1 MRSLLIAGA
10 LLTLLAGC
18 SEDPVIDDDDTTAGD
33 DDDNPCAPDV
43 EGLIQ
48 EYDLAEEVEVV
59 YDEMGVPHIY
69 AHSDLD
75 LFWAAGY
82 LVARDRLFQMDI
94 LRRASTGT
102 LAEVIGEAGLE
113 SDYQARTLDF
123 ARYSCEILAMHLEEG
138 VDDVNG
144 SAAYMSGMNRFVEEV
159 LTGEAELPGG
169 YAELDFEPT
178 PFDRDDLV
186 ALGMR
191 LNFAF
196 SNTLF
201 PDLFYAAFDVLAPA
215 AGDPTVPVFRPA
227 TADFVMVDTPGAG
240 SPPPPPT
247 GGPRPG
253 AARVATADADAWLQM
268 LDAAERFQHR
278 WGFNRG
284 SNNWA
289 LAGEHTADGR
299 PILAGDPHSYLADPS
314 YLYLQHL
321 NSADAGGT
329 YDVMGYSFAGT
340 PGVHLGHNRHLAWA
354 ATTNFADAVD
364 VWDVVVEDDQ
374 VLLGDQWVPLTRRTE
389 TILVRQDD
397 GSMHEQPF
405 VVRNAGEHGT
415 MVPQE
420 MLPLPMDLFANG
432 ELLLNWTGFTP
443 TSGLKL
449 YLRTN
454 RAEDLADFEAAVE
467 YQKSGIQNW
476 VGATA
481 DDILYVTHG
490 LVPDRGAITPPAYQV
505 LDGSDPD
512 TLWEGWL
519 GDEVMPRLDGS
530 AGFVYTANA
539 DPYGHTADN
548 DPLNDDFYYGSW
560 FAPGFRAGRIRQEL
574 EALAATGDVTLE
586 QVMAVQTDVTSDAA
600 VRLLP
605 LLAEAVAAIPTDPE
619 LAEYVGRTDLTD
631 AAARLETWDRRMTM
645 EGHEPALFRAWFNTL
660 LRATLSDDMGLL
672 FDAVEELQ
680 PIILDKITVLA
691 HEEQIESVLDGSRDV
706 AMVAALDG
714 ALEYVTRRAGDL
726 AVDEVTWGDLHL
738 ASFDRDYVTYYDFEY
753 GDDTRVAWAGDA
765 TSINVAE
772 CHFFDGS
779 ELADHCVGEFGPVF
793 RSVVRF
799 DDDGVPEYWTSWP
812 FGHDGDA
819 TSWVEGSYTHLPFS
833 RADVDARA
841 VETVIL
847 APE

>member
-1 MRSLLIAGA
+1 MSRLILAWAAMA
-10 LLTLLAGC
+10 LLLGC
-18 SEDPVIDDDDTTAGD
+18 SEDPVLDDDDTTAGD
-33 DDDNPCAPDV
+33 DDDNPCVPDV

-69 AHSDLD
+69 AQSDLD

-82 LVARDRLFQMDI
+82 LVASDRLFQMDI
-94 LRRASTGT
+94 LRRASVGT
-102 LAEVIGEAGLE
+102 LAEVIGEEGLE

-123 ARYSCEILAMHLEEG
+123 ARYSCEILAMHVEEG

-144 SAAYMSGMNRFVEEV
+144 SAAYMSGMNHFVEEV
-159 LTGEAELPGG
+159 LAGEAELPAG
-169 YAELDFEPT
+169 YTTLDFEPT
-178 PFDRDDLV
+178 PFVRDDLV

-227 TADFVMVDTPGAG
+227 TEDFVMVDDPPP
-240 SPPPPPT
+240 SPPPAA
-247 GGPRPG
+247 GGPHPG
-253 AARVATADADAWLQM
+253 AARVATEDPDAWLAM
-268 LDAAERFQHR
+268 LDAAARFNHR

-289 LAGEHTADGR
+289 LGGEHTADGR
-299 PILAGDPHSYLADPS
+299 PIIAGDPHSYLADPS

-329 YDVMGYSFAGT
+329 YDVIGYSFAGT
-340 PGVHLGHNRHLAWA
+340 PGVHLGHNRHLVWA

-364 VWDVVVEDDQ
+364 VWDVVVQDDE
-374 VLLGDQWVPLTRRTE
+374 VLVGDQWVEMTKRTE
-389 TILVRQDD
+389 IIHVRQED

-405 VVRNAGEHGT
+405 VVRTVGEYGT
-415 MVPQE
+415 LVPQE
-420 MLPLPMDLFANG
+420 MLPLPMELFANG
-432 ELLLNWTGFTP
+432 DLMLNWTGFTP

-449 YLRTN
+449 YLSAN

-490 LVPDRGAITPPAYQV
+490 LVPDRGAVTPPAYQV

-530 AGFVYTANA
+530 DGFVYTANN

-548 DPLNDDFYYGSW
+548 DPLDDDFYYGSW
-560 FAPGFRAGRIRQEL
+560 FAPGFRAGRIRQEID
-574 EALAATGDVTLE
+574 ALVDQGDVTLE
-586 QVMAVQTDVTSDAA
+586 QVMAMQTSTTSDAA
-600 VRLLP
+600 VRMVP
-605 LLAEAVAAIPTDPE
+605 VLAEAVAAIPTDPD
-619 LAEYVGRTDLTD
+619 LAEYVDRTDLID
-631 AAARLETWDRRMTM
+631 AAARLEAWDRQMTLDAF
-645 EGHEPALFRAWFNTL
+645 EPALFRAWFTTL
-660 LRATLSDDMGLL
+660 QRSTVSDDLGLL

-680 PIILDKITVLA
+680 PIILEKVTVLA
-691 HEEQIESVLDGSRDV
+691 YEDSIESVLDGSRNTTL
-706 AMVAALDG
+706 VAALDE
-714 ALEYVTRRAGDL
+714 ALEYVGRRAEDL
-726 AVDEVTWGDLHL
+726 GVDEVAWGDLHI
-738 ASFDRDYVTYYDFEY
+738 ASFDTDYVTYYDFDY
-753 GDDTRVAWAGDA
+753 GDDTRIAWAGDA

-772 CHFFDGS
+772 CHFWDGS
-779 ELADHCVGEFGPVF
+779 DLADHCVGEFGPIF
-793 RSVVRF
+793 RSVARF

-833 RADVDARA
+833 RQDVDARA
-841 VETVIL
+841 VSTVIL